1 MPAVC
6 AVGVP
11 VLPVEVP
18 GATVSPGTSNCSLA
32 KLPAFTVIDELVP
45 EALVASLRSM
55 AVAVR
60 APAVLQIR
68 LRLPVPPD
76 KGALA
81 GSVALA
87 SDETIPTVSATV
99 ATRFQ
104 LASTA
109 FTVALK
115 AAPAIWDVG
124 VPVLPVAVPGADV
137 SPGANT

>member
-1 MPAVC
+1 MPAVW
-6 AVGVP
+6 GLGEP

-18 GATVSPGTSNCSLA
+18 GAAVSPGMSNCSLA
-32 KLPAFTVIDELVP
+32 KLPVFTVIEELMP
-45 EALVASLRSM
+45 EALDASLRSM

-99 ATRFQ
+99 
-104 LASTA
+104 
-109 FTVALK
+109 
-115 AAPAIWDVG
+115 
-124 VPVLPVAVPGADV
+124 
-137 SPGANT
+137 